1 MKMLQNIK
9 WRFFMNSQKDIVAL
23 EKKLNE
29 LDEALDNIS
38 NEAEYNVLYEKRKR
52 IITKLN
58 EAGVII
64 KDDSELFTPIFDTKQ
79 ER

>member
-1 MKMLQNIK
+1 
-9 WRFFMNSQKDIVAL
+9 MNSQKDIVAL

-38 NEAEYNVLYEKRKR
+38 NEAEYNVLYEKRKK

-64 KDDSELFTPIFDTKQ
+64 KDDSQLFTPIFSN
-79 ER
+79 